1 MTLFAQ
7 FLLRLAFGLSFG
19 MAITS
24 PRLVSSGFFRNN
36 LYVML
41 GLSTLAAMVSYSA
54 APSGFWY
61 AVGAIVTSYIG
72 VVLWLYEKPLAGK
85 AAILLVAFFSIAA
98 MYSMVIDPARH
109 EGEVALME
117 PPPSPQQRELS
128 EAELAQ
134 MDERKQ
140 NRIWADVK
148 SDASHFLSDIS
159 SGLLLGLITTAMLLG
174 HWYLNSPSMELAP
187 LRRLIAAAS
196 GAVALQALLSL
207 LGLAGEYNYAADITT
222 QRLLFLVL
230 RWSFGIV
237 GVAVLLWMAWQT
249 LKVPNTQSATG
260 ILFVAVIASFVG
272 ELTGLLL
279 SADSAF
285 PL

>member
-1 MTLFAQ
+1 
-7 FLLRLAFGLSFG
+7 
-19 MAITS
+19 
-24 PRLVSSGFFRNN
+24 
-36 LYVML
+36 
-41 GLSTLAAMVSYSA
+41 
-54 APSGFWY
+54 
-61 AVGAIVTSYIG
+61 
-72 VVLWLYEKPLAGK
+72 
-85 AAILLVAFFSIAA
+85 
-98 MYSMVIDPARH
+98 
-109 EGEVALME
+109 
-117 PPPSPQQRELS
+117 
-128 EAELAQ
+128 
-134 MDERKQ
+134 
-140 NRIWADVK
+140 
-148 SDASHFLSDIS
+148 
-159 SGLLLGLITTAMLLG
+159 
-174 HWYLNSPSMELAP
+174 MELAP